1 METTLILLKPDAV
14 TKGLC
19 GTVIERFEKAGF
31 KIRGAKMQT
40 LSDEKLAEHYAHIA
54 HLPFF
59 PDIVEFMQSSPVI
72 AMALEAD
79 NAIQRVRD
87 LLGPTNSAEAPE
99 GTIRDNATSRWNEFA
114 TIEAMSPDVKF
125 VSGVGKSIE
134 ISGAMTLRVPSLST

>member
-1 METTLILLKPDAV
+1 MATETTLVLLKPDAV

-19 GTVIERFEKAGF
+19 GTVIERFENAGF

-54 HLPFF
+54 ELPFF

-79 NAIQRVRD
+79 DAIQRVRD
-87 LLGPTNSAEAPE
+87 LLGPTNSKEAPE
-99 GTIRDNATSRWNEFA
+99 GTIRGDHGVDMMVNVLHASDSPENAAAELTRFFDE
-114 TIEAMSPDVKF
+114 
-125 VSGVGKSIE
+125 GE
-134 ISGAMTLRVPSLST
+134 IFDY